1 MKKALFLDRDGVV
14 NKEIGHL
21 FQKKDFVF
29 LDGIFEVCARF
40 QNKGFLI
47 IIVTNQAGIAKGLY
61 TEADY
66 RSLTNWM
73 TGKFNKKSV
82 KIDAVF
88 HCPHHPEYSS
98 KCNCRKPLPG
108 MFLSAQEE
116 LGISLKESIMVGD
129 KNTDIE
135 AAISAGVGKNFLVRT
150 GHSILSNPYC
160 VPILANITEL
170 LIELDDL

>member
-1 MKKALFLDRDGVV
+1 MKKALFLDRDGVI
-14 NKEIGHL
+14 NKEIVHL

-29 LDGIFEVCARF
+29 LDGVFEVCLRF
-40 QNKGFLI
+40 QKKGFLI

-73 TGKFNKKSV
+73 ISEFNKKNI

-108 MFLSAQEE
+108 MFLSAQEG
-116 LGISLKESIMVGD
+116 LGVSLKKSIMIGD
-129 KNTDIE
+129 KNTDVE
-135 AAISAGVGKNFLVRT
+135 AAILAGVGKNFLVRT
-150 GHSILSNPYC
+150 GHKILSNPYS
-160 VPILANITEL
+160 VPILDNITEL
-170 LIELDDL
+170 LTELDD